1 MAAVFKIFRIAFFFA
16 LYFILCS
23 AFAVIVFPSESEGA
37 QALLM
42 FCVPVL
48 LVWWGERR
56 RARRV
61 ASRDQANIPPEGSN
75 PDHAGPKPDTV
86 SMEFGPIQ
94 GGETAQPA
102 TRIGPADGT
111 SSRGTV
117 LVEPGKNAIT
127 QPGGIT
133 SGKLSEP
140 TKRNDQPRAA
150 KTKRKAT
157 ARTGWVSSSET
168 VKVAGRDIG
177 GMVYVGLP
185 PRSKEFGYRGKVR
198 AYINPSLA
206 VARKGVDKA
215 GDGLPYWPGYFEIS
229 PQCRATYLDWL
240 ASGRADASYNPGYMF
255 LYFYGLE
262 RRFFFDQSKAEAQEI
277 IDEVL
282 RLRSLYADNHSVQRY
297 LGEFLDVAM
306 LSETDFGEIHPEF
319 ERQGWDIPISLK
331 YAIGARIGRGDRLCA
346 DWLLSW
352 FMCHPDGNVRTPATR
367 CREEF
372 IALFRMR
379 FDERFPDGLEVGR
392 PRKTLNARY
401 RAASSEFEVSI
412 GATVVGSSVPDISGL
427 RKPVDI
433 AQELADEA
441 MDDLDKLSRYLGRNP
456 EGRGSLEAQALLPE
470 GLWDLFP
477 SEELSRLSSW
487 ASAAVRDGG
496 LVPVADVV
504 ERLEGARPEKLSKRN
519 LTDAADALARIGF
532 GLAPDPRFALRSP
545 KIEEPVV
552 IFELGEPV
560 AQLEDVS
567 SLYREALIETALNS
581 FVVHADGQVAESE
594 RNSLLAR
601 AHEMEGLNAMERR
614 RLVANTE
621 WMLAVAP
628 DMALLRRKL
637 KDSTPAAQASIRMAL
652 IAAAHADGVIQSEE
666 VAGIEKIYNALG
678 LDSALVYSDLHAGD
692 VGDGPIR
699 VRAAGPGVPGEAIPP
714 EPLSRALKLDAA
726 RIAMIRSDTQ
736 RVSSVL
742 GTIFDDG
749 ASGREDARPAVLAGL
764 DERHTALVKEL
775 IDKAHW
781 TEESFQALCTRSG
794 LLASGAME
802 GINEWAF
809 ETYDEALLEEHDGL
823 EISPALADALMK
835 KFKKEAGHVET
846 QAP

>member
-1 MAAVFKIFRIAFFFA
+1 MAAAFKIFRMAFFFV

-23 AFAVIVFPSESEGA
+23 ALAVMLFPSESEGA
-37 QALLM
+37 QAL
-42 FCVPVL
+42 FVICVPVL
-48 LVWWGERR
+48 LVWWGEKR
-56 RARRV
+56 RARKI
-61 ASRDQANIPPEGSN
+61 ASRDQANISPEGSN
-75 PDHAGPKPDTV
+75 PAHAGAKPDTA
-86 SMEFGPIQ
+86 STELSPIQ
-94 GGETAQPA
+94 RRGVAAPA
-102 TRIGPADGT
+102 TSIGLAEGT
-111 SSRGTV
+111 SSRGTSPV
-117 LVEPGKNAIT
+117 GQDKSAISHPGS
-127 QPGGIT
+127 IT
-133 SGKLSEP
+133 SEKLSEP
-140 TKRNDQPRAA
+140 SWRSDQPRTA
-150 KTKRKAT
+150 KTRRKAT
-157 ARTGWVSSSET
+157 TGTGWVSSSET

-177 GMVYVGLP
+177 GMIYVGLP
-185 PRSKEFGYRGKVR
+185 PRSREFGYRGKVR

-206 VARKGVDKA
+206 VARKGVDTS

-262 RRFFFDQSKAEAQEI
+262 RRFFVDQSRAEAQEI
-277 IDEVL
+277 IGEVR
-282 RLRSLYADNHSVQRY
+282 RLHSLYADNHSVQRY

-306 LSETDFGEIHPEF
+306 LSETDLEEIHPAF
-319 ERQGWDIPISLK
+319 ERQGWDIPISMK

-352 FMCHPDGNVRTPATR
+352 FMCHPEGNVRTAATR

-412 GATVVGSSVPDISGL
+412 SATVDGSSVPDISGL
-427 RKPVDI
+427 RKPVEI

-477 SEELSRLSSW
+477 SEALSKLSSW
-487 ASAAVRDGG
+487 ASTVVRDGG

-504 ERLEGARPEKLSKRN
+504 ERLEGARPDKLSKRN

-552 IFELGEPV
+552 IFELGEPI

-567 SLYREALIETALNS
+567 VLYREALVETALNS

-601 AHEMEGLNAMERR
+601 AHEMEGLSAMERR

-666 VAGIEKIYNALG
+666 VVGIEKIYNALG
-678 LDSALVYSDLHAGD
+678 LDSALVLSDLHAGD
-692 VGDGPIR
+692 GPVR
-699 VRAAGPGVPGEAIPP
+699 VRAADPGVPGEAIPP
-714 EPLSRALKLDAA
+714 EPSSRALKLDAA

-736 RVSSVL
+736 RVSAVL

-764 DERHTALVKEL
+764 DERHTALVKAL

-809 ETYDEALLEEHDGL
+809 ETYDEALVEEHDGF
-823 EISPALADALMK
+823 EISPALADALVR
-835 KFKKEAGHVET
+835 KFKEEARHVET